1 MSFKRKGY
9 TIIELLIVAVLLII
23 IGTLIVVAVSNVLQK
38 FSNTVGESKQRVAE
52 ALTLDDLIFDIK
64 HAGYG
69 ISVDEDALVMNYCNG
84 SFCLHNDAC
93 FIANY
98 TAAVGNKTLL
108 LRETTNIADIDYSYT
123 DPDFGFGF
131 VMWNGTG
138 VVYNATNG
146 NRVCGTSSTYL
157 QEECAWMDGQGHYLG
172 NDTCCQAAR
181 GYSSIAFGF
190 PKDTD
195 SACKQPPTTCPCW
208 NSTPLRAC
216 CKDQYCTGILWYL
229 KQPSTPVDYC
239 LSETYTLYRQTT
251 SPSSSSGFQTP
262 VPVLNCVADWDVV
275 FGLDTDGDGNVDYWV
290 NSLPYS
296 VCPLTNDDIKQE
308 VKLVKV
314 YMLVQASYVPDKTYD
329 FCSLR
334 NIDCDNICGNGYVS
348 VDTLRDGS
356 GNPVYVCL
364 KHPSDSNWIHYR
376 WRIVELT
383 VSYLPNIP

>member
-1 MSFKRKGY
+1 MSFKRKGF
-9 TIIELLIVAVLLII
+9 TVTELLVASALFILV
-23 IGTLIVVAVSNVLQK
+23 GTLIVVAMSHVLQK
-38 FSNTVGESKQRVAE
+38 FSNTVGDTKQRSAE
-52 ALTLDDLIFDIK
+52 AISLDDLIFDIK

-84 SFCLHNDAC
+84 FSCLSNDAC
-93 FIANY
+93 FIATHY
-98 TAAVGNKTLL
+98 IAPAGNKLLL
-108 LRETTNIADIDYSYT
+108 LRETTNIADPDYSYT

-146 NRVCGTSSTYL
+146 YRVCGTSSTYL
-157 QEECAWMDGQGHYLG
+157 REECAWMDGQGHYLG
-172 NDTCCQAAR
+172 NSTCCQVAG

-195 SACKQPPTTCPCW
+195 SACEQPFGGWTFIFQ
-208 NSTPLRAC
+208 RAC

-229 KQPSTPVDYC
+229 KQPAAAVDYC
-239 LSETYTLYRQTT
+239 LSGTYTLYRQTT

-290 NSLPYS
+290 DRLPYT
-296 VCPLTNDDIKQE
+296 CGMTNDDIKQE

-314 YMLVQASYVPDKTYD
+314 YMLVQSSYIPDKTYD
-329 FCSLR
+329 FCSIR
-334 NIDCDNICGNGYVS
+334 NVDCDDPNTCGNGYVL

-364 KHPSDSNWIHYR
+364 KHPSDANWRHYR
-376 WRIVELT
+376 WHVVDLT
-383 VSYLPNIP
+383 ISYLPNIP